1 MPQRP
6 PSFAE
11 RLRAAL
17 GSDVVESMAPA
28 RTAPA
33 RHAQP
38 SKGSDFADRLR
49 AALAARNASR
59 L

>member
-11 RLRAAL
+11 RLRSAL
-17 GSDVVESMAPA
+17 GSDVVRSMATP
-28 RTAPA
+28 TTEPA

-49 AALAARNASR
+49 AAIAARDTGR
-59 L
+59 F